1 MLPVRVDFRIH
12 WVRES
17 MTILILRFF
26 LFLHIIILTVPAFV
40 LRLDPCGCLCGSQ
53 NSCHNKL
60 SYSHSGGKK
69 NLSIYCL
76 KPTIVKKQQGWL
88 TYTNQDAPLKFW
100 MELTSS
106 ESCWNKNQGIDF
118 EGKENWMLYRQPK
131 MVTLQLHAIKKKIL
145 WPSVLLLRR
154 ERARQISNAYSSN
167 VFQCMYS
174 EPIFSQFLSFLQSQ
188 LLQML

>member
-1 MLPVRVDFRIH
+1 MLPVRVGFRIH

-26 LFLHIIILTVPAFV
+26 PFLHIIILTVPAFV
-40 LRLDPCGCLCGSQ
+40 LRLDPCGCLRGSQ

-69 NLSIYCL
+69 NLSTYHL

-88 TYTNQDAPLKFW
+88 AYTNQDAPLKFW

-106 ESCWNKNQGIDF
+106 ESCWNKNQDIDF

-131 MVTLQLHAIKKKIL
+131 MVTLQLHAIKKNSLAISAAVKE
-145 WPSVLLLRR
+145 R
-154 ERARQISNAYSSN
+154 E
-167 VFQCMYS
+167 S
-174 EPIFSQFLSFLQSQ
+174 ETD
-188 LLQML
+188 